1 MSGTDL
7 LAKYVTDCH
16 PETQAH
22 IAARF
27 GVSQAYLSL
36 LVSGDRTVRL
46 LHIANAI
53 ERETGGAVPASSWPA
68 PKGSVRRRSG
78 SRARKPSNRSA

>member
-7 LAKYVTDCH
+7 LAKYVTAS
-16 PETQAH
+16 PETQAQ

-36 LVSGDRTVRL
+36 LVSGARTVRL

-68 PKGSVRRRSG
+68 PKRLVRRSSGRPTGKAAHRS
-78 SRARKPSNRSA
+78 R